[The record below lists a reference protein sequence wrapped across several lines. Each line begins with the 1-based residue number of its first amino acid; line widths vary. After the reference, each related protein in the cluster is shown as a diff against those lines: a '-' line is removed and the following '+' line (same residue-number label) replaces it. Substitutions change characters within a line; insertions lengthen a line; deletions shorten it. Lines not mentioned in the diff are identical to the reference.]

1 MSFGHRVDAF
11 AIVRRW
17 PLQRM
22 VSLMGTDRRY
32 AQNRV
37 WGLRLTAALVIA
49 FLFSTPA
56 GAAELQCEQLQRARI
71 AGMQVLAAAEI
82 VGSLPTADLVN
93 GRGAD
98 ANKVNPY
105 LLNLPPFCR
114 VSAILSP
121 MPQSRIEIEL
131 WLPKQWNGKL
141 LGIGSHGFGGNFER
155 GDMAMGLQRGYAV
168 VTSNLG
174 HSNKTQVR
182 QAGFNVGSAE
192 FTVGSEVTVDDF
204 AWRATHEMTVAAKKL
219 VKLHYGS
226 GPGRSYFDGC
236 SNGGRQSMREAQQFP
251 GDYDGLIAGSA
262 AMNWSRSMAST
273 VLQYQSGIL
282 PTGER
287 MTPAKLRLAH
297 DAAIA
302 ACDRLDGLAD
312 GLIVDPTRCTWKP
325 QALLCKAG
333 ADPGVC
339 LSADEVAAVERVES
353 ALRDPVSG
361 KELYVG
367 MPPGSEIFWRNMLST
382 NAVTNNNYRYLVV
395 NDPQWLPGAATNV
408 VELIEKS
415 ERPGSPDTRINSMN
429 PDLSAFRA
437 RGGKLIQYHGWN
449 DPSFA
454 PADTPRYYA
463 EVVALQSGR
472 DKLQPTQGFYRLFMV
487 PGMAHCYGGEGPVNF
502 GGLDHAI
509 SPAID
514 AQHDVLAALDLWV
527 EKGVAP
533 EHIIATQV
541 ADDKQPQR
549 QMPLCPW
556 PAVAAYVGGDA
567 NSASSFVCRAK

>member
-1 MSFGHRVDAF
+1 
-11 AIVRRW
+11 
-17 PLQRM
+17 M
-22 VSLMGTDRRY
+22 VSTDK
-32 AQNRV
+32 RV
-37 WGLRLTAALVIA
+37 ARNMVRALRLPTVLVIA
-49 FLFSTPA
+49 SLLSATA
-56 GAAELQCEQLQRARI
+56 GAAGLRCEQLLH
-71 AGMQVLAAAEI
+71 AGVAGLKVLAASEV
-82 VGSLPTADLVN
+82 VGSLPAADNVN

-98 ANKVNPY
+98 ANKVSPY

-114 VSAILSP
+114 VSAILNP
-121 MPQSRIEIEL
+121 VPESRIEIEL
-131 WLPKQWNGKL
+131 WLPQQWNGKL

-155 GDMAMGLQRGYAV
+155 GDMAMGLHRGYAV
-168 VTSNLG
+168 VTSDLG
-174 HSNKTQVR
+174 HSNKTQER

-192 FTVGSEVTVDDF
+192 FAVGTDVTVDDF

-219 VKLHYGS
+219 VKLHYGA

-251 GDYDGLIAGSA
+251 GDYDGIVAGSA
-262 AMNWSRSMAST
+262 ATNWTRSMAST
-273 VLQYQSGIL
+273 VVQFQSGIL
-282 PTGER
+282 PSGER
-287 MTPAKLRLAH
+287 MTLPKLRLAH

-333 ADPGVC
+333 ADPGSC
-339 LSADEVAAVERVES
+339 LTADEIAAVERVES
-353 ALRDPVSG
+353 PLRDPVSG

-395 NDPQWLPGAATNV
+395 HDPKWQPGAETNV
-408 VELIEKS
+408 IDLIEKS
-415 ERPGSPDTRINSMN
+415 EQPGSPGNRINSMN
-429 PDLSAFRA
+429 PDLSAFRK

-463 EVVALQSGR
+463 EVVDLQSGPDR
-472 DKLQPTQGFYRLFMV
+472 LQRAQGFYRLFMV
-487 PGMAHCYGGEGPVNF
+487 PGMAHCYGGEGPINF
-502 GGLDHAI
+502 GGLDHA
-509 SPAID
+509 SSAAID

-533 EHIIATQV
+533 DSIIATQV

-556 PAVAAYVGGDA
+556 PKVAAYLGGDA
-567 NSASSFVCRAK
+567 NNASSFVCRAK